1 MAFKAVIIFALLL
14 ANVANA
20 CDWKT
25 ITRNEDGSYRYSM
38 RCHIEVGKNLQ
49 RLELTETKL
58 SLTEKKLEYT
68 FEQLNLETKR
78 ADMLSDTVK
87 QLDRRISFLEKEKYF
102 WAAGGVL
109 ATLLFV
115 YLGGKLNENHSR

>member
-1 MAFKAVIIFALLL
+1 
-14 ANVANA
+14 
-20 CDWKT
+20 
-25 ITRNEDGSYRYSM
+25 
-38 RCHIEVGKNLQ
+38 VGKSLQ

-58 SLTEKKLEYT
+58 YLTEKKLEYT

-78 ADMLSDTVK
+78 ADMLSGTVK

-115 YLGGKLNENHSR
+115 YLGGNQNR